1 MSNNRDIYEAL
12 YASSDGVVVRRHKSA
27 AVPAAMFIIGAALVV
42 ASYAAAS
49 LLPEGVLSALGFV
62 GGVDCRTLTYG
73 SYDEIRF
80 EVERAMGWGRRYP
93 GFMLAVGNHLPA
105 DVPVE
110 RALYYNELYEKLAY
124 R

>member
-1 MSNNRDIYEAL
+1 MEPCCDMERF
-12 YASSDGVVVRRHKSA
+12 A
-27 AVPAAMFIIGAALVV
+27 ATYGDRV
-42 ASYAAAS
+42 
-49 LLPEGVLSALGFV
+49 GFV

>member
-1 MSNNRDIYEAL
+1 MNVDS
-12 YASSDGVVVRRHKSA
+12 VVMEPCCDMERFA
-27 AVPAAMFIIGAALVV
+27 ATYGDRV
-42 ASYAAAS
+42 
-49 LLPEGVLSALGFV
+49 GFV